1 MRVFRMLGRQII
13 DAFKNIFR
21 QGWMSFSAILSVA
34 VTLFLTSLVVV
45 LLINITYITNA
56 MEQDIAIY
64 VSLDKEITTNQAA
77 EMQQEIKQIPN
88 VVSVAYQSEDQE
100 LDDLIKYYGE
110 DGKIFEDYRE
120 TNPLKKTFTIKL
132 DDSKDYQT
140 VINAVKNIDGVYEVK
155 YQTET
160 AEKIFAVFGTIQYVG
175 VGLSAVVGI
184 VALILISNTIRIT
197 IIARRVEIEIMR
209 LVGASNWFIRT
220 PFILEGIFIGII
232 GAAIPIGLV
241 LGGYYYFFDS
251 IQASMTIFAF
261 APFEVIALPVTV
273 FVGALGVAIGFIG
286 SLLPVG
292 KFLKK

>member
-1 MRVFRMLGRQII
+1 MRVFRMLGRQIV

-132 DDSKDYQT
+132 EDSKDYQT
-140 VINAVKNIDGVYEVK
+140 VINAVKDIDGVYEVK

-209 LVGASNWFIRT
+209 LVGASNWFIRI

-251 IQASMTIFAF
+251 IQASMTIFSF
-261 APFEVIALPVTV
+261 APFDVIALPVIV
-273 FVGALGVAIGFIG
+273 LVGALGVAIGFVG